1 MLTYLSNFNDVYAGR
16 LAGPGEGGPFLKIFR
31 FIDLKDAES
40 WIGCTQIP

>member
-1 MLTYLSNFNDVYAGR
+1 MLAKQHNFNDVYAGC

-31 FIDLKDAES
+31 FINFNDAES